1 MDVLEAIQKR
11 VSVRAY
17 QDKPVPEEKL
27 RRILE
32 AARLAPS
39 ARNSQDYQLI
49 VVKDGKI
56 KKEMADIHISNSFID
71 TAPVVIVAVA
81 LKPEYVMSG
90 GTPAYPV
97 DSAIAIDHITLVAVK
112 EGLGSCWIGGF
123 NQDRIK
129 ELLAIP
135 DKYRV
140 ALLLS
145 LGYPA
150 ESSDRK
156 PRNTRKPLR
165 EITSYDRFF
174 EQGKSRRTEVGRK
187 K

>member
-11 VSVRAY
+11 ISVRAY
-17 QDKPVPEEKL
+17 QDKAIPEEKL
-27 RRILE
+27 RVILE

-49 VVKDGKI
+49 VVKDEKI
-56 KKEMADIHISNSFID
+56 RKELAADDISEPFID

-81 LKPEYVMSG
+81 LKPEYIMPG
-90 GTPAYPV
+90 GIPAHPV
-97 DSAIAIDHITLVAVK
+97 DIAIAIDHITLVAVK

-123 NQDRIK
+123 KQEKVREI
-129 ELLAIP
+129 LAIP
-135 DKYRV
+135 DKYKV
-140 ALLLS
+140 VVLLS

-150 ESSDRK
+150 EDPGRK
-156 PRNTRKPLR
+156 ARKPLR

-174 EQGKSRRTEVGRK
+174 E
-187 K
+187 